1 MQFKSIKLIFLIG
14 LLLAGCTAPTPKKPN
29 PAAKGQLTPAQA
41 AAMFPATAPEAVDV
55 DTSAVLDGLKAPV
68 SEEEP
73 PSQAPKPDQAA
84 GAQAYK
90 IVRVLLA
97 DNQSEAEIKH
107 SGRVYIYTQNLDKKY
122 KVSAAGTLAVRFAGN
137 GQVQVGS
144 LKTNQPVILEPAKDT
159 LLTWKD
165 NVYAGKIFILPAQH
179 TFLLIEHVD
188 LETYLYG
195 VLPYEM
201 SYSWPIEA
209 LKAQA
214 VAARTYTLKT
224 IEHSKKTYFDLYSDV
239 RSQMYKGGG
248 KQYPSVKTA
257 VDATQNQVLMY
268 EGKLFYTYY
277 HGNCGGGTDDVHSWN
292 PAAKTIK
299 PLAGASCAYDSH
311 SKNHSWKQDIPNSKI
326 ISVARG
332 VGLGGTLKNVK
343 VAQKTHTGRATKVTI
358 QTSKGSK
365 TVSCNKFRLAIG
377 LKSCKIKKIN
387 MLKGSTHIEGS
398 GYGHGI
404 GMCQDGANGMAKAG
418 KTYEQILKNYYPGSK
433 LTPLTK

>member
-1 MQFKSIKLIFLIG
+1 MHLKHIKLLFLIG
-14 LLLAGCTAPTPKKPN
+14 VLLAGCAAPASRQAAVNTPSALPQTAVSTP
-29 PAAKGQLTPAQA
+29 PAAPA
-41 AAMFPATAPEAVDV
+41 AVDV
-55 DTSAVLDGLKAPV
+55 DTSAVLDGLPAPQT
-68 SEEEP
+68 EEEP
-73 PSQAPKPDQAA
+73 PSQAPQPDQSV
-84 GAQAYK
+84 AQDVYK

-97 DNQSEAEIKH
+97 DNQSAAEIKH
-107 SGRVYIYTQNLDKKY
+107 SGRVYVYTQNLDKKY
-122 KVSAAGTLAVRFAGN
+122 KISAAGTLAVRFAGN

-144 LKTNQPVILEPAKDT
+144 LKTNQPVIIEPAKGT
-159 LLTWKD
+159 LLTWND

-224 IEHSKKTYFDLYSDV
+224 IEHSKKIYFDLYSDV

-257 VDATQNQVLMY
+257 VDATKNQVLMY
-268 EGKLFYTYY
+268 EGKLFHTYY
-277 HGNCGGGTDDVHSWN
+277 HGNCGGATDEVHIWN
-292 PAAKTIK
+292 PAEKTVK

-311 SKNHSWKQDIPNSKI
+311 SKNYSWKQDIPNSKI
-326 ISVARG
+326 IAVARSM
-332 VGLGGTLKNVK
+332 GLKGSLQNVK
-343 VAQKTHTGRATKVTI
+343 VVHKTHTGRATKVLI
-358 QTSKGSK
+358 QTSQGSK
-365 TVSCNKFRLAIG
+365 VVGCNKFRLAIG
-377 LKSCKIKKIN
+377 LKSCKIKKIS
-387 MLKGSTHIEGS
+387 MLKGSTHLEGH

-418 KTYEQILKNYYPGSK
+418 KKYDQILKNYYPGSK